1 MRHFASIAAGVAGM
15 AVLAAGLPA
24 HAEKVLKVGMAA
36 ADLGSLDP
44 HRTATTPDKAIIG
57 WMFNGLVR
65 FKPGTMNP
73 EAIQPDIA
81 QSWRNGD
88 AAAVD
93 ALAALEL
100 RRLGLTAS
108 GRRR

>member
-1 MRHFASIAAGVAGM
+1 MRSFASIAACVLGALLL
-15 AVLAAGLPA
+15 AASLAAGA
-24 HAEKVLKVGMAA
+24 QKVLNVGMAA

-73 EAIQPDIA
+73 ETI
-81 QSWRNGD
+81 
-88 AAAVD
+88 
-93 ALAALEL
+93 
-100 RRLGLTAS
+100 
-108 GRRR
+108 